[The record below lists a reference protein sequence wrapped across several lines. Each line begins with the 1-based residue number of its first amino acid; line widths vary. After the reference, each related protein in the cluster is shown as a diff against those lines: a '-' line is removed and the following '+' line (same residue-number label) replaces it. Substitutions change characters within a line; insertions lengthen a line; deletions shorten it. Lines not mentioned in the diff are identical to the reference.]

1 MKGACEW
8 VNLQNFL
15 IKAWPD
21 EVFVKTFVFR
31 LRKGIIEHIGPNY
44 SMKKTH
50 KIYATGL
57 SELEMKMNH
66 FFEHNPHI
74 DILSI
79 HSSRCITGLD
89 FALGVSRKQV
99 VFRIMYD

>member
-1 MKGACEW
+1 MVK
-8 VNLQNFL
+8 LQNFL
-15 IKAWPD
+15 IKGWPY
-21 EVFVKTFVFR
+21 EVFVKTFVLR
-31 LRKGIIEHIGPNY
+31 LRKGIIELIGPNY

-66 FFEHNPHI
+66 FFEHHPHI

-79 HSSRCITGLD
+79 HSSRGITGLD
-89 FALGVSRKQV
+89 FALGVSRKQII
-99 VFRIMYD
+99 FRIMYD